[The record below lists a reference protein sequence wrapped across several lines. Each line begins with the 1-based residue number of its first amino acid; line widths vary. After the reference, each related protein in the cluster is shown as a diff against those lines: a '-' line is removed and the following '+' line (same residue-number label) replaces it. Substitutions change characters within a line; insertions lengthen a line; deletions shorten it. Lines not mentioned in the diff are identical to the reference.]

1 MSTSPLDYAKKTQE
15 LCALSDVYITLNRML
30 SSDGCSLEQLAD
42 AIAYEPAI
50 AASILKIANSA
61 MFSMPRKIDS
71 LSKALT
77 ILGIKEVKKL
87 VNAYGI
93 TAAFSNIDPNVV
105 DMDKF
110 WEISVDCALI
120 CQYFAKNK
128 QIPNTD
134 NIFLSGLF
142 HNLGMLA
149 MISSEPAK
157 VRYCEGYDRDETPWF
172 RQNQVFGFTFADCT
186 TELLKLWDL
195 PDSII
200 QPIAEFNGA
209 EHEPL
214 PDNSKLLYVAS
225 RLAVINADPG
235 LYAKE
240 ALIHKA
246 ILDDLGIESS
256 DMSQSLEYCNEQAME
271 LLATFPIQ
279 GRKSSE

>member
-1 MSTSPLDYAKKTQE
+1 MSTSPLDYARQTQA

-77 ILGIKEVKKL
+77 ILGMKEVKKL

-120 CQYFAKNK
+120 CQYFSKNK

-149 MISSEPAK
+149 MISREPAK
-157 VRYCEGYDRDETPWF
+157 VRYCEGYDRDETPWY
-172 RQNQVFGFTFADCT
+172 RQNAVFGFTFADCT
-186 TELLKLWDL
+186 TELLKLWGL

-200 QPIAEFNGA
+200 QPIAEFNRA
-209 EHEPL
+209 ESEPI
-214 PDNSKLLYVAS
+214 PDNSKLLYIAS

-246 ILDDLGIESS
+246 ILDDLGIDLS
-256 DMSQSLEYCNEQAME
+256 DMNQSLEYCNEKAME

-279 GRKSSE
+279 GGKRSE